1 MNIKIP
7 DTHIMPPEKL
17 MMPPDM
23 DIMASEKFRMLPIMI
38 MMTPFFVVFK
48 SDLGMKALE
57 LLIDRFILWKRLFE
71 MGKVG

>member
-48 SDLGMKALE
+48 SDLGMKA
-57 LLIDRFILWKRLFE
+57 FK
-71 MGKVG
+71 

>member
-1 MNIKIP
+1 
-7 DTHIMPPEKL
+7 MPPKKL
-17 MMPPDM
+17 IMPPDM
-23 DIMASEKFRMLPIMI
+23 DNMTSEKFRMLPIMI

>member
-1 MNIKIP
+1 MNIMPP
-7 DTHIMPPEKL
+7 DIHIMPPEKL

-48 SDLGMKALE
+48 SDLGMKA
-57 LLIDRFILWKRLFE
+57 FK
-71 MGKVG
+71 